1 MFKHVKKAFLLIALV
16 LVSVL
21 AFACGDKINKETCK
35 DYCDPAASKETC
47 KDYCDPSASKDTC
60 KDYCDPAASK
70 DPNYR
75 ILIDYL
81 LFEPIFDE

>member
-21 AFACGDKINKETCK
+21 AFACGDEINKETCK

>member
-21 AFACGDKINKETCK
+21 AFACGDEINKETCK

-47 KDYCDPSASKDTC
+47 KDYCDPSASKDN
-60 KDYCDPAASK
+60 S
-70 DPNYR
+70 
-75 ILIDYL
+75 
-81 LFEPIFDE
+81 